1 MNSEGHCQKPLL
13 VADGVDAVLAEIKE
27 HISQGL
33 VDVPPQEK
41 LTGLSPRD
49 PSTGVVSR
57 PPFDSRSQKTDGLV
71 RELVLRLTQIITADL
86 MPGDAQEGALDALRD
101 VYRLA
106 EQAIHYDQVA
116 RGMPGNYSTKTG
128 GQV

>member
-1 MNSEGHCQKPLL
+1 MNSEGHCQEP
-13 VADGVDAVLAEIKE
+13 GVQ
-27 HISQGL
+27 S
-33 VDVPPQEK
+33 QEK

-49 PSTGVVSR
+49 PSTGVVSC